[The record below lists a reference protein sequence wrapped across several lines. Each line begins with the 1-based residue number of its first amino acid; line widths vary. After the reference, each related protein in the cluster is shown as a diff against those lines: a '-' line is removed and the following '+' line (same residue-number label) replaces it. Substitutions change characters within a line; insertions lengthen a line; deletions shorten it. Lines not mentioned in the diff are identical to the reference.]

1 MIAFASFV
9 RLAFRQRALHFSGT
23 GRYVLLEFFFFGG
36 GGGEIVEGFFLGGG
50 GERVER
56 FCLCYYK
63 IELIPL

>member
-23 GRYVLLEFFFFGG
+23 GRYVLLNF
-36 GGGEIVEGFFLGGG
+36 FFLGGG
-50 GERVER
+50 GERVEG

>member
-23 GRYVLLEFFFFGG
+23 GRYVLLDFFWGG
-36 GGGEIVEGFFLGGG
+36 GVKGSKD
-50 GERVER
+50 

-63 IELIPL
+63 IELIHL

>member
-23 GRYVLLEFFFFGG
+23 GRYVLLD
-36 GGGEIVEGFFLGGG
+36 FFLGGGG
-50 GERVER
+50 GERVEG

>member
-23 GRYVLLEFFFFGG
+23 GRYVLPDFFFFGG
-36 GGGEIVEGFFLGGG
+36 GG
-50 GERVER
+50 ERVEG

>member
-23 GRYVLLEFFFFGG
+23 GRYVLLDFFWGG
-36 GGGEIVEGFFLGGG
+36 GGVKGSKD
-50 GERVER
+50 

-63 IELIPL
+63 IELIHL

>member
-23 GRYVLLEFFFFGG
+23 GRDVLLDFFFFW
-36 GGGEIVEGFFLGGG
+36 GGG
-50 GERVER
+50 GERVEG

-63 IELIPL
+63 IELIHL

>member
-23 GRYVLLEFFFFGG
+23 GRYVLLDFFF
-36 GGGEIVEGFFLGGG
+36 GGG
-50 GERVER
+50 GERVEG